1 MKMKLWKAY
10 MEIVSDWAYF
20 IAPSR
25 IEAQRKATKYDCQKV
40 KQVNKTD
47 PKWRVAKKNGYI

>member
-1 MKMKLWKAY
+1 MKMKLWKAKSQL
-10 MEIVSDWAYF
+10 VSDWAYF

-25 IEAQRKATKYDCQKV
+25 IEAQRKATKYNCLKV

-47 PKWRVAKKNGYI
+47 PKWRESKQNGLL